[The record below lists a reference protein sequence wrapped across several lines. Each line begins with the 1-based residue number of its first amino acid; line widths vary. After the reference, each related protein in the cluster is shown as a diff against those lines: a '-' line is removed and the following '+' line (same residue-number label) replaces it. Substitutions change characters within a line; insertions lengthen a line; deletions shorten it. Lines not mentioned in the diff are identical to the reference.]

1 MKNGSRGQNSC
12 WFLGWVG
19 EGRAGAQMCNQMGP
33 SATTGRGGEPLAQV
47 AQRSCGCPIPGGVQG
62 QVGWGLGQ
70 PGLVGGVPAQE
81 RDGLQGPLQAN
92 PFHGSMLS
100 DHPCSG
106 QGRGR
111 CVSVG
116 SVWAAPQPSRG
127 GAERREPPSW
137 GWGTRWSS
145 SVGGRRGRAGH
156 CGSELWGSSS
166 GPDHGASPRAAVP
179 RSPLS
184 ALGSPECREQAVSA
198 GGELRLLPEKP
209 LQGWIKVVWRVRLD
223 TGLKQ
228 WILKAEKD
236 KDAELADGPF
246 SGRALF
252 QWESLSL
259 RISRVSTAD
268 SGVYRAEFEDA
279 AGALT
284 VLSFRVWVW
293 EPIPQP
299 RLETRVLQRE
309 QNRCNLSLLCTVPG
323 ADANVSYSWSCSG
336 DPLGALEHQPRLHL
350 QVLGDT
356 KATVCRCNASN
367 PVSWGTASAD
377 LAAAC
382 RHTAPG
388 LFDIVP
394 WWAVAVS
401 LLLALL
407 ISVAIAV
414 TCYRWRKRRE
424 DGLAAPLGD
433 VEPSM
438 TVYEEVGKAQ
448 TGQGPP
454 RNETSEAAVGGNT
467 IYAVIT
473 KAQGPSRSPE
483 PESSTIYS
491 LIQPSRKSPS
501 LKKKR
506 LDPALVSTAYVEAT
520 GGSRHW
526 RPPLQ
531 TSAPAPVDH
540 HLS

>member
-1 MKNGSRGQNSC
+1 MRRRRRATCSMAVPGKGLQPPSPTAERGSASIPAALCPTGMRGTPASPQTC
-12 WFLGWVG
+12 TPVG
-19 EGRAGAQMCNQMGP
+19 AWAVCVWGGRQRGRQHGGDRAGAEGAKEP
-33 SATTGRGGEPLAQV
+33 RAGEEVAAGHSRRLRGVSHLSGCGELAPVPPEMLRHWRPRRPLAPLAMPV
-47 AQRSCGCPIPGGVQG
+47 
-62 QVGWGLGQ
+62 
-70 PGLVGGVPAQE
+70 LV
-81 RDGLQGPLQAN
+81 LL
-92 PFHGSMLS
+92 
-100 DHPCSG
+100 
-106 QGRGR
+106 
-111 CVSVG
+111 
-116 SVWAAPQPSRG
+116 AA
-127 GAERREPPSW
+127 A
-137 GWGTRWSS
+137 
-145 SVGGRRGRAGH
+145 GGR
-156 CGSELWGSSS
+156 
-166 GPDHGASPRAAVP
+166 
-179 RSPLS
+179 
-184 ALGSPECREQAVSA
+184 GSPECREQAVSA

-506 LDPALVSTAYVEAT
+506 LDPALVSTAYVEVTGTGLAT